1 MSTTK
6 TVKAESRVKAGSDSM
21 FFTGQYPEWMTSKSD
36 KQWVAY
42 MNKKY
47 GFKWNGKDSK

>member
-1 MSTTK
+1 MTK
-6 TVKAESRVKAGSDSM
+6 KVKKVKQVQAGNDSM
-21 FFTGQYPEWMTSKSD
+21 FFRGEHPDQRSD

-47 GFKWNGKDSK
+47 GTRWNGRD